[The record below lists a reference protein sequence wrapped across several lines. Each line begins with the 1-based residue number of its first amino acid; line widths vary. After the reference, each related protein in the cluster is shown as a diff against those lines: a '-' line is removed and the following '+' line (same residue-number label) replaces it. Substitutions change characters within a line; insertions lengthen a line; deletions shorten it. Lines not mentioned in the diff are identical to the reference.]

1 MLLKF
6 ETLYAC
12 KLKHWGWGDGPI
24 SKVLDAELWGRE
36 FRPQHYYIKQVV
48 GTGELAQ
55 RLKALAAPL
64 PEDQDSIP
72 SP

>member
-6 ETLYAC
+6 ETLYAS
-12 KLKHWGWGDGPI
+12 KLKHWGWVDGPI
-24 SKVLDAELWGRE
+24 SKVPDAELWGHE
-36 FRPQHYYIKQVV
+36 FRPQHYYIKQAV

-55 RLKALAAPL
+55 WLNALAAL